1 MARASGFVVWL
12 TGLPCSGKSTV
23 ASALGA
29 RLRGNDMG
37 SSQIGSTGLRSIEI
51 LDGDEFRRELCQEL
65 GFSREHRD
73 VNVRRLAYVAALLSR
88 NGTGVIVAA
97 VSPYRQARQ
106 EARERIGRFI
116 EVYVHCPL
124 SLCEE
129 RDVKGMYALARAGR
143 IAGFTGVSDPYEPP
157 EHAEVDIDTSVV
169 SVPQGVDSI
178 LAALSAR
185 QYL

>member
-1 MARASGFVVWL
+1 VARTSGFVVWL

-23 ASALGA
+23 AAALGA
-29 RLRGNDMG
+29 RLRSAEG
-37 SSQIGSTGLRSIEI
+37 GSTGIHSVEI

-73 VNVRRLAYVAALLSR
+73 LNVRRLAYVAELLSR
-88 NGTGVIVAA
+88 NGTAVIVAA

-143 IAGFTGVSDPYEPP
+143 ISSFTGVSDPYEPP
-157 EHAEVDIDTSVV
+157 ERAEVDIDTGVSSV
-169 SVPQGVDSI
+169 QHAVDRI
-178 LAALSAR
+178 VATLSAQ